1 MTRGRIRQKPYPSLL
16 LNIMTPMPD
25 SNGMAPKYR
34 CPFCWV
40 QFIES
45 QTNKLWK
52 TIKNSEYSIFH
63 TLRVIHS
70 TCQCPQSGNS
80 HFYSLSRFVAVLLG
94 WGVSMPSVGQILF
107 LRQRRYPMKTD
118 YLVCQCPQS
127 GDTHFYPASL
137 EPAYLAAFRA
147 RFCRYFSEYSDNCPK
162 TGLKVGRRQNV
173 LF

>member
-70 TCQCPQSGNS
+70 TCQCPQSG
-80 HFYSLSRFVAVLLG
+80 
-94 WGVSMPSVGQILF
+94 
-107 LRQRRYPMKTD
+107 
-118 YLVCQCPQS
+118 
-127 GDTHFYPASL
+127 DTHFYKYIGIGPGDNDIVSMPL
-137 EPAYLAAFRA
+137 IG
-147 RFCRYFSEYSDNCPK
+147 RFSFLPCLSR
-162 TGLKVGRRQNV
+162 TGLFSRFPGSFLQVFFRI
-173 LF
+173 F